1 MLEVM
6 DPKKAT
12 SDYLSKCNG
21 RFSWAMSSTEEKN
34 ASIGMRATND
44 PSESKFATFTEV
56 FATGGRIDLDLAAGI
71 GQARYNNDYGRAQEQ
86 YVTGWKSKAPVVKSV
101 GLFHELPPEL
111 QDSLVATSKRNAPSP
126 RCCKTSMEAF
136 DIFNELHSKSA
147 KLQFVK
153 EQILI
158 RYLGL
163 GWTKAYHP
171 WSKNKHIFS
180 PSELMEHFVK
190 VVLPLDNTEIVVV
203 LVPNAP
209 PMNLP
214 GLPSLPTLGTVAHD
228 VNDLAEKNDDAGL
241 QLRINAMVERERL
254 EDNGIG
260 DELMEIQVMLWPI
273 ERLRAKDF
281 AIDMLFE
288 YEEDD
293 GSTLMWCQG
302 KVVDFIRESKDKHV
316 FVKIEWSDKC
326 VREGDLKITKNQL
339 KKTNWNPSS
348 PVGGSW

>member
-1 MLEVM
+1 MQHERRFEK
-6 DPKKAT
+6 KKAARDKKLEGEMT
-12 SDYLSKCNG
+12 QVMANSYLWQKY
-21 RFSWAMSSTEEKN
+21 
-34 ASIGMRATND
+34 D
-44 PSESKFATFTEV
+44 
-56 FATGGRIDLDLAAGI
+56 
-71 GQARYNNDYGRAQEQ
+71 
-86 YVTGWKSKAPVVKSV
+86 
-101 GLFHELPPEL
+101 
-111 QDSLVATSKRNAPSP
+111 SP
-126 RCCKTSMEAF
+126 RCYKTSMEVF

-158 RYLGL
+158 WYLGL

-180 PSELMEHFVK
+180 PYELMEHFVK
-190 VVLPLDNTEIVVV
+190 VVLPLDHTEV
-203 LVPNAP
+203 VPNAP

-228 VNDLAEKNDDAGL
+228 IDALAEKNDDAGL
-241 QLRINAMVERERL
+241 QLRINAMVEQERL

-260 DELMEIQVMLWPI
+260 DELMEMQVMLWPI

-288 YEEDD
+288 YEEDG

-302 KVVDFIRESKDKHV
+302 KVVDFIWELKDKHV

-339 KKTNWNPSS
+339 KKMKWNPSS
-348 PVGGSW
+348 PVGGA